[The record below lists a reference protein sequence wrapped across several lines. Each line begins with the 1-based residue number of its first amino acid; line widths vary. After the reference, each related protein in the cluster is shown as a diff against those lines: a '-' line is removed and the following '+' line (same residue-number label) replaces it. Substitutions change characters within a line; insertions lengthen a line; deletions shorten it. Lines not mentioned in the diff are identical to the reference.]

1 MTFRNQAV
9 YLVNI
14 IFLLYLDV
22 VFINNSQIF
31 CFFFMIILQILDYGY
46 NNAILTGFSLKQ
58 LVIEGISFCFPDAN
72 LYFCGYPKC
81 FTNLPYMGKLK
92 LSHLAETLIA
102 SEIVRLGAAIKEK
115 IKGGD
120 HIYNYTIGDFD
131 STQFPIP
138 EGLQND
144 IVNAYVEGYTT
155 YPAAEGELDLRKAV
169 ADFIEKNEGIS
180 YTPLEILISCGGR
193 PLIYSIF
200 RSIVDK
206 GDKVIY
212 PVPSWNNNHYAHFTD
227 AEHIVIEAT
236 KENNFMP
243 TAAQIQP
250 HIKGA
255 TLLALCSP
263 LNPTGTVFS
272 KEELEAIC
280 DLVIEE
286 NESRAEG
293 EKKLYLMYDQIY
305 WTLTYGDTKHYNPV
319 SLRPKMKDYTVFV
332 DGVSKAFASTGVR
345 VGWSMGPAEV
355 IVKMRSLNSHVGSW
369 APMAEQKAVAKFL
382 SREDEVHAYLKHF
395 KSEVEFRL
403 RKLYEGFKQLKSEGF
418 SVDSIIPQAAIYLT
432 VQIDL
437 VGKQTAAGDVLEDQ
451 AAVTEYLLSE
461 AKLALVPFGY
471 FGAGRE
477 SSWYR
482 LSVGCCKKEDI
493 DTVISKLKQALKKLI

>member
-1 MTFRNQAV
+1 
-9 YLVNI
+9 
-14 IFLLYLDV
+14 
-22 VFINNSQIF
+22 
-31 CFFFMIILQILDYGY
+31 
-46 NNAILTGFSLKQ
+46 
-58 LVIEGISFCFPDAN
+58 
-72 LYFCGYPKC
+72 
-81 FTNLPYMGKLK
+81 MGKLK
-92 LSHLAETLIA
+92 LSNLAETLIA

-115 IKGGD
+115 IKAGE

-131 STQFPIP
+131 SSQFPIP
-138 EGLQND
+138 AVLQQE
-144 IVNAYVEGYTT
+144 IINAYTEGYTT

-193 PLIYSIF
+193 PLIYSVF

-227 AEHIVIEAT
+227 AEHIMIEAT

-243 TAAQIQP
+243 TAAQIEP

-280 DLVIEE
+280 DLVIAE
-286 NESRAEG
+286 NETRGEG

-305 WTLTYGDTKHYNPV
+305 WTLTFGDTQHYNPV
-319 SLRPKMKDYTVFV
+319 SLRPKMKDYTVFI
-332 DGVSKAFASTGVR
+332 DGISKAFASTGVR
-345 VGWSMGPAEV
+345 VGWSMGPAEL
-355 IVKMRSLNSHVGSW
+355 IVKMRSLNSHIGSW

-382 SREDEVHAYLKHF
+382 SQEEEVHKYLSCF
-395 KSEVEFRL
+395 KKGVETRL
-403 RKLYEGFKQLKSEGF
+403 QKLYEGFKQLKSEGF
-418 SVDSIIPQAAIYLT
+418 SVDAIIPQAAIYLT

-437 VGKQTAAGDVLEDQ
+437 VGKQTSDGTVLEEQ

-461 AKLALVPFGY
+461 AKLAMVPFGF

-477 SSWYR
+477 SNWYR
-482 LSVGCCKKEDI
+482 LSVGCCKVEEIED
-493 DTVISKLKQALKKLI
+493 VFSKLKTALQKLI